1 MKSYI
6 ELIKEGIIDFK
17 KLLLDKYFLINI
29 TETECL
35 VLLRLYEYSKSKN
48 NCLNITEI
56 SQKMS
61 LDKDELSNIVAGLV
75 SKGFI
80 TLSISD
86 SENEFFLEEFSLEET
101 YKELAYVVNLEE
113 RKNDKDNLSE
123 KVKTILRLLE
133 QKNNK
138 LLSPFEIEIV
148 RKWVYEYQYDINII
162 KEEVEKTFK
171 QRNPSVSLVDRNLF
185 ARTRETINADDV
197 ETAQEILNR
206 MYGKK

>member
-17 KLLLDKYFLINI
+17 KLLLNKYFLINI

-101 YKELAYVVNLEE
+101 YKELAYVVDLEE
-113 RKNDKDNLSE
+113 RKNDKDTLSE